1 MSKKMIKVL
10 VIAPISG
17 DDLRD
22 YPWQELGTL
31 VALFPAITVSQ
42 AKQMLVGADCGYEC
56 AQDELSSYIIY
67 IHLVTVVVKCI

>member
-31 VALFPAITVSQ
+31 VALFPATTVSQ
-42 AKQMLVGADCGYEC
+42 VYTFSNGRC
-56 AQDELSSYIIY
+56 
-67 IHLVTVVVKCI
+67 